1 MGSLLQGVMEFWIN
15 TNIPAQLA
23 GVDWR
28 GLFTNPWFMVPFVAQ
43 IGWWI
48 YKQALNSIVITCL
61 AIGIWMFTGTS
72 YATGLVIDGN
82 LQLGKVLPVAG
93 VGMGAVLI
101 VIYLFFI
108 RAD

>member
-1 MGSLLQGVMEFWIN
+1 MNSLLQGLLDFWTN

-23 GVDWR
+23 EVDWR
-28 GLFTNPWFMVPFVAQ
+28 GLLTNPWFMVPLVAQ

-48 YKQALNSIVITCL
+48 YKQEVNAIVITCL
-61 AIGIWMFTGTS
+61 AIGVWIFTGTS
-72 YATGLVIDGN
+72 YASGLIIDGN
-82 LQLGKVLPVAG
+82 IQLDKVLPVAG
-93 VGMGAVLI
+93 VGMGALMI